1 MYFLYRFLAVEKQ
14 VPAPSF
20 VLDAQFVS
28 DVSKVIKC
36 LGHPD
41 RLRIVEL
48 LRSGEMKVKAI
59 QAEIGLSQPV
69 TSQHLRQMYHL
80 GIVRAERDGQSVIYS
95 VGSPLVMKM
104 LSCLEETQSMRM
116 EEKT

>member
-1 MYFLYRFLAVEKQ
+1 MYWPNLRFSVEKQ
-14 VPAPSF
+14 LVELTT
-20 VLDAQFVS
+20 VLDVNFVK

-48 LRSGEMKVKAI
+48 LRSTPMKVKDI
-59 QAEIGLSQPV
+59 QAMVGLTQAV

-80 GIVRAERDGQSVIYS
+80 GILRSTREGQNVIYS
-95 VGSPLVMKM
+95 MGSPLVHRM
-104 LSCLEETQSMRM
+104 LHCLEETQNMLKEDLR
-116 EEKT
+116 

>member
-1 MYFLYRFLAVEKQ
+1 MYWPSPRGFVEKQ
-14 VPAPSF
+14 LVEPTT
-20 VLDAQFVS
+20 VLDVNFVK

-48 LRSGEMKVKAI
+48 LRSTPTKVKDI
-59 QAEIGLSQPV
+59 QAMVGLTQAV

-80 GIVRAERDGQSVIYS
+80 GILRSTREGQNVIYS
-95 VGSPLVMKM
+95 MGSPLVLRM
-104 LSCLEETQSMRM
+104 LHCLEETQNMLKEDLR
-116 EEKT
+116 

>member
-1 MYFLYRFLAVEKQ
+1 MYWPNLRPFVEKQ
-14 VPAPSF
+14 LVEPTT
-20 VLDAQFVS
+20 VLDVNFVK

-48 LRSGEMKVKAI
+48 LRSTPMKVKDI
-59 QAEIGLSQPV
+59 QAMVGLTQAV

-80 GIVRAERDGQSVIYS
+80 GILRSTREGQNVIYS
-95 VGSPLVMKM
+95 MGSPLVLRM
-104 LSCLEETQSMRM
+104 LHCLEETQNMLKEDLR
-116 EEKT
+116 

>member
-1 MYFLYRFLAVEKQ
+1 MYWPNLRSSVEKQ
-14 VPAPSF
+14 LVEPTT
-20 VLDAQFVS
+20 VLDVNFVK

-48 LRSGEMKVKAI
+48 LRSTPMKVKDI
-59 QAEIGLSQPV
+59 QAMVGLTQAV

-80 GIVRAERDGQSVIYS
+80 GILRSTREGQNVIYS
-95 VGSPLVMKM
+95 MGSPLVVRM
-104 LSCLEETQSMRM
+104 LHCLEETQNMLKEDLR
-116 EEKT
+116 

>member
-1 MYFLYRFLAVEKQ
+1 MYWPNLRSSVEKQ
-14 VPAPSF
+14 LVEPTT
-20 VLDAQFVS
+20 VLDVNFVK

-48 LRSGEMKVKAI
+48 LQSPPMKVKDI
-59 QAEIGLSQPV
+59 QAMVGLTQAV

-80 GIVRAERDGQSVIYS
+80 GILRSTREGQNVIYS
-95 VGSPLVMKM
+95 MGSPLVLRM
-104 LSCLEETQSMRM
+104 LHCLEETQNMLKEDLR
-116 EEKT
+116 

>member
-1 MYFLYRFLAVEKQ
+1 ME
-14 VPAPSF
+14 PTT
-20 VLDAQFVS
+20 VLDVNFVK

-48 LRSGEMKVKAI
+48 LRSTPMKVKDI
-59 QAEIGLSQPV
+59 QVMVGLTQAV

-80 GIVRAERDGQSVIYS
+80 GILRSTREGQNVIYS
-95 VGSPLVMKM
+95 MGSPLVLRM
-104 LSCLEETQSMRM
+104 LHCLEETQNMLKEDLR
-116 EEKT
+116 

>member
-1 MYFLYRFLAVEKQ
+1 ME
-14 VPAPSF
+14 PTT
-20 VLDAQFVS
+20 VLDVNFVK

-48 LRSGEMKVKAI
+48 LQSTPMKVKDI
-59 QAEIGLSQPV
+59 QAMVGLTQAV

-80 GIVRAERDGQSVIYS
+80 GILRSTREGQNVIYS
-95 VGSPLVMKM
+95 MGSPLVLRM
-104 LSCLEETQSMRM
+104 LHCLEETQNMLKEDLR
-116 EEKT
+116 

>member
-1 MYFLYRFLAVEKQ
+1 MYWPNLRPCVEKQ
-14 VPAPSF
+14 LVEPTT
-20 VLDAQFVS
+20 VLDVNFVK

-48 LRSGEMKVKAI
+48 LQSTPMKVKDI
-59 QAEIGLSQPV
+59 QAMVGLTQAV

-80 GIVRAERDGQSVIYS
+80 GILRSTREGQNVIYS
-95 VGSPLVMKM
+95 MGSPLVLRM
-104 LSCLEETQSMRM
+104 LHCLEETQNMLKEDLR
-116 EEKT
+116 

>member
-1 MYFLYRFLAVEKQ
+1 MYWPNLRSSVEKQ
-14 VPAPSF
+14 LVEPTT
-20 VLDAQFVS
+20 VLDVNFVK

-48 LRSGEMKVKAI
+48 LQSTPMKVKDI
-59 QAEIGLSQPV
+59 QAMVGLTQAV

-80 GIVRAERDGQSVIYS
+80 GILRSTREGQNVIYS
-95 VGSPLVMKM
+95 MGSPLVLRM
-104 LSCLEETQSMRM
+104 LHCLEETQNMLKEDLR
-116 EEKT
+116 

>member
-1 MYFLYRFLAVEKQ
+1 MYWPNLRPSVEKQ
-14 VPAPSF
+14 LVEPTT
-20 VLDAQFVS
+20 VLDVNFVK

-48 LRSGEMKVKAI
+48 LRSTPMKVKDI
-59 QAEIGLSQPV
+59 QAMVGLTQAV

-80 GIVRAERDGQSVIYS
+80 GILRSTREGQNVIYS
-95 VGSPLVMKM
+95 MGSPLVLRM
-104 LSCLEETQSMRM
+104 LHCLEETQNMLKEDLR
-116 EEKT
+116 

>member
-1 MYFLYRFLAVEKQ
+1 MYWPNLRSSVEKQ
-14 VPAPSF
+14 LVEPTT
-20 VLDAQFVS
+20 VLDVNFVK

-48 LRSGEMKVKAI
+48 LQSTPMKVKDI
-59 QAEIGLSQPV
+59 QAMVGLTQAV

-80 GIVRAERDGQSVIYS
+80 GILRSTREGQNVIYS
-95 VGSPLVMKM
+95 MGSPLVVRM
-104 LSCLEETQSMRM
+104 LHCLEETQNMLKEDLR
-116 EEKT
+116 

>member
-1 MYFLYRFLAVEKQ
+1 MYWPKQRCLVEKHLAE
-14 VPAPSF
+14 PTT
-20 VLDAQFVS
+20 VLDAEFVK

-48 LRSGEMKVKAI
+48 LRSAPMKVKEI
-59 QAEIGLSQPV
+59 QAMVGLTQAV

-80 GIVRAERDGQSVIYS
+80 GILRSTREGQSVIYS
-95 VGSPLVMKM
+95 IGSPLVGKM
-104 LSCLEETQSMRM
+104 LNCLEETQNMLKEDLR
-116 EEKT
+116 

>member
-1 MYFLYRFLAVEKQ
+1 VEKHLLEFQ
-14 VPAPSF
+14 T
-20 VLDAQFVS
+20 VLDATFVQ

-48 LRSGEMKVKAI
+48 LRNTPLKVKEI
-59 QAEIGLSQPV
+59 QTTVGLSPAV

-80 GIVRAERDGQSVIYS
+80 GILRSEREGQSVIYS
-95 VGSPLVMKM
+95 IGSPLVDKM
-104 LSCLEETQSMRM
+104 LNCLEETQNMLKEDLR
-116 EEKT
+116 

>member
-1 MYFLYRFLAVEKQ
+1 MYWPNLRFSVEKQ
-14 VPAPSF
+14 LVELTT
-20 VLDAQFVS
+20 VLDVNFVK

-48 LRSGEMKVKAI
+48 LRSTPMKVKDI
-59 QAEIGLSQPV
+59 QAMVGLTQAV

-80 GIVRAERDGQSVIYS
+80 GILRSTREGQNVIYS
-95 VGSPLVMKM
+95 MGSPLVLRM
-104 LSCLEETQSMRM
+104 LHCLEETQNMLKEDLR
-116 EEKT
+116 